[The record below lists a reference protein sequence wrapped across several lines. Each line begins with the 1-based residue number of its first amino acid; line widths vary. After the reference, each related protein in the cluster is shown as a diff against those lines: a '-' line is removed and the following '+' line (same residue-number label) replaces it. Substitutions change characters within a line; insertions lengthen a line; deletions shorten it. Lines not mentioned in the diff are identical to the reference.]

1 VVDEPDIASDI
12 SRSLR
17 ELLRV
22 GRGVQTTLARR
33 LGVGVTD
40 VQAVSHL
47 VESPEPLGTVELG
60 NRLGIRSASATVLVD
75 RLEAAGHLR
84 RTDHPEDRR
93 RVVLRLTET
102 ARAEVRE
109 ALGPLLESI
118 TGIVAA
124 LDDRDAVV
132 VRDFLRDA
140 TRAVE
145 EFTDDPTG

>member
-1 VVDEPDIASDI
+1 VVDEPDIARDI

-17 ELLRV
+17 DLLQA

-47 VESPEPLGTVELG
+47 VESAEPLGTVELG

-75 RLEAAGHLR
+75 RLEAAGHLS
-84 RTDHPEDRR
+84 RTAHPDDRR
-93 RVVLRLTET
+93 RVVLRPTDT

-109 ALGPLLESI
+109 ALAPLLASL
-118 TGIVAA
+118 GAIVAG
-124 LDDRDAVV
+124 LDDGEAAV
-132 VRDFLRDA
+132 VRDFLREA
-140 TRAVE
+140 TRAIG
-145 EFTDDPTG
+145 EFTHE

>member
-1 VVDEPDIASDI
+1 VVDEPDIARDI

-17 ELLRV
+17 DLLQA

-75 RLEAAGHLR
+75 RLEAAGHLS
-84 RTDHPEDRR
+84 RTAHPDDRR
-93 RVVLRLTET
+93 RVVLRPTDT

-109 ALGPLLESI
+109 ALAPLLASLG
-118 TGIVAA
+118 GIVAD
-124 LDDRDAVV
+124 LDDEQAAVV
-132 VRDFLRDA
+132 LGFLRDA
-140 TRAVE
+140 TRAIG
-145 EFTDDPTG
+145 EFTAE

>member
-1 VVDEPDIASDI
+1 MDEPDIARDI

-17 ELLRV
+17 DLLRV
-22 GRGVQTTLARR
+22 GRGVQATLARR

-47 VESPEPLGTVELG
+47 VESQEPLGTVELG

-75 RLEAAGHLR
+75 RLEAAGHLHR
-84 RTDHPEDRR
+84 AGHPKDGR
-93 RVVLRLTET
+93 RVVLQPTET
-102 ARAEVRE
+102 ARAEIRE
-109 ALGPLLESI
+109 ALAPLLGSI
-118 TGIVAA
+118 AGIVAA
-124 LDDRDAVV
+124 LDDREAVV

-145 EFTDDPTG
+145 DFTGDPAG

>member
-1 VVDEPDIASDI
+1 VDEPDIASDI

-17 ELLRV
+17 DLLRV
-22 GRGVQTTLARR
+22 GRGVETTLARR

-47 VESPEPLGTVELG
+47 VESGEPLGPVELG

-84 RTDHPEDRR
+84 RTDHPKDRR
-93 RVVLRLTET
+93 RVVLRPTES

-109 ALGPLLESI
+109 ALVPLLRSI
-118 TGIVAA
+118 AGVVAA
-124 LDDRDAVV
+124 LDEREAVV

-140 TRAVE
+140 TRAIG
-145 EFTDDPTG
+145 EFTGEAAG

>member
-1 VVDEPDIASDI
+1 MVDEPDIARDI

-17 ELLRV
+17 DLLQA

-75 RLEAAGHLR
+75 RLEAAGHLS
-84 RTDHPEDRR
+84 RTAHPDDRR
-93 RVVLRLTET
+93 RVVLRPTDT

-109 ALGPLLESI
+109 ALAPLLASLG
-118 TGIVAA
+118 GIVAD
-124 LDDRDAVV
+124 LDDEQAAVV
-132 VRDFLRDA
+132 LGFLRDA
-140 TRAVE
+140 TRAIG
-145 EFTDDPTG
+145 EFTAE

>member
-1 VVDEPDIASDI
+1 MDEPDIARDI

-17 ELLRV
+17 DLLQA

-75 RLEAAGHLR
+75 RLEAAGHLS
-84 RTDHPEDRR
+84 RTAHPDDRR
-93 RVVLRLTET
+93 RVVLRPTDT

-109 ALGPLLESI
+109 ALAPLLASLG
-118 TGIVAA
+118 GIVAD
-124 LDDRDAVV
+124 LDDDQAAAVLG
-132 VRDFLRDA
+132 FLRDA
-140 TRAVE
+140 TRAIG
-145 EFTDDPTG
+145 EFTAE

>member
-1 VVDEPDIASDI
+1 MDEPDIASDI

-17 ELLRV
+17 DLLRV
-22 GRGVQTTLARR
+22 GRGVETTLARR

-47 VESPEPLGTVELG
+47 VESGEPLGPVELG

-93 RVVLRLTET
+93 RVVLRPTES

-109 ALGPLLESI
+109 ALVPLLRSI
-118 TGIVAA
+118 AGVVAA
-124 LDDRDAVV
+124 LDEGEAVV

-140 TRAVE
+140 TRAIG
-145 EFTDDPTG
+145 EFTGEAAG